1 MAIFTDQTIA
11 GNFDPGGNP
20 TLPMTISVVTME
32 VNDAN
37 DDGFIRPNSGDQI
50 NGSNVNAVWVGD
62 TVTIDGAQIT
72 GVTFYTADGSRYFT
86 PDDGSVLPDG
96 GTLSA
101 VTFVTQS
108 TQFPVGSFGPPCF
121 VAGSRIAVPGGL
133 RRVEDLVPGD
143 LVLTRDHGPRPIRW
157 TGRRSVP
164 GVGAFAPV
172 RITAGALGDHGMLSV
187 SPQHR
192 ILLQD
197 WRAQLFFGEDEV
209 LCPAHLLVDGNRIQR
224 APCARVT
231 YVHVMFD
238 SHEIVEAEGLASESF
253 LIGEYLCHETSA
265 LNAEILALFPELGGK
280 MPRMTAA
287 RRLLR
292 GHEAGLLCGGSARSA
307 SHIEKDVP
315 QPQEELAL
323 GLSITKRAPISSS
336 LKSIV
341 APARKGSETLSTTTF
356 CP

>member
-1 MAIFTDQTIA
+1 MAIYTDQTIA

-20 TLPMTISVVTME
+20 TVPMTISVVTME
-32 VNDAN
+32 INDLN
-37 DDGFIRPNSGDQI
+37 GDGFIRPNSGDQI

-62 TVTIDGAQIT
+62 TVTINGTQIT

-86 PDDGSVLPDG
+86 PDDGSVLTDG
-96 GTLSA
+96 GTLGSA
-101 VTFVTQS
+101 TFVNQS
-108 TQFPVGSFGPPCF
+108 TQFPVSSFGPPCF

-133 RRVEDLVPGD
+133 TRVEELVPGD
-143 LVLTRDHGPRPIRW
+143 LVMTRDHGPRPIRW

-172 RITAGALGDHGMLSV
+172 CITAGALGDHGTLSV

-209 LCPAHLLVDGNRIQR
+209 LCPAHRLVDGDRILR

-231 YVHVMFD
+231 YVHVMFEA
-238 SHEIVEAEGLASESF
+238 HEIVEAEGVASESF
-253 LIGEYLCHETSA
+253 FIGDYLCHETSA
-265 LNAEILALFPELGGK
+265 LRAELVALFPELRGAL
-280 MPRMTAA
+280 PQMTAA

-292 GHEAGLLCGGSARSA
+292 GHEAGLLRSA
-307 SHIEKDVP
+307 PARDQCHIEKDVP
-315 QPQEELAL
+315 QPQDELAL

-341 APARKGSETLSTTTF
+341 APSRKGSETLSTTTF

>member
-32 VNDAN
+32 INDAN

-62 TVTIDGAQIT
+62 TVTINGAQIT

-86 PDDGSVLPDG
+86 PDDGSVLTDG
-96 GTLSA
+96 GTLSS
-101 VTFVTQS
+101 VTFVIQS

-121 VAGSRIAVPGGL
+121 VAGTRIAVPGGL
-133 RRVEDLVPGD
+133 TRVEDLVPGD
-143 LVLTRDHGPRPIRW
+143 LVMTRDHGPRPIRW
-157 TGRRSVP
+157 TGQRSVP

-172 RITAGALGDHGMLSV
+172 RIMAGALGDHGTLSV

-197 WRAQLFFGEDEV
+197 WRAQLFFGEEEV
-209 LCPAHLLVDGNRIQR
+209 LCPAHRLVDGDRIHR

-238 SHEIVEAEGLASESF
+238 RHEIVEAEGLASESF
-253 LIGEYLCHETSA
+253 LPGDYLCHATSA
-265 LNAEILALFPELGGK
+265 LRAEILALFPELGGDVPQ
-280 MPRMTAA
+280 MSAA

-292 GHEAGLLCGGSARSA
+292 GHETRLFHKLPARNRRY
-307 SHIEKDVP
+307 IEKDVP
-315 QPQEELAL
+315 QPQDALAL

-341 APARKGSETLSTTTF
+341 APSRKGSETLSTTTF